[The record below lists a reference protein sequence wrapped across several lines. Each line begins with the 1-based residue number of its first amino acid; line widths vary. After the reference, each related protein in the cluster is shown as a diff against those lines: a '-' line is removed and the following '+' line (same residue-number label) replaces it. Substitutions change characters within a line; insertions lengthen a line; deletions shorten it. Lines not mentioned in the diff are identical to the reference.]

1 MVFIQEFQEK
11 EMSTIKQLPKSVAN
25 QIAAGE
31 VIQRPASVVKE
42 LIENSIDAK
51 SKNIKLI
58 IKDAGKQSI
67 TIIDDGIGMDK
78 NDIKKC
84 FLRHSTSKLREAEDI
99 YKVKTMGFRGEA
111 LSSISSVAE
120 LKIKTKTLNCDIG
133 NEIIIKDSKIL
144 EESKSDIQSG
154 TIINVKNLFFNIPAR
169 RNFLKSNN
177 VELRHIIDE
186 FIRCAISNF
195 DVNFI
200 LVNEEAE
207 MFNLKKSNLKKRIIS
222 IFKKSYEE
230 YLIQCE
236 EEFDSIKIK
245 GFIGKPKNSKKTR
258 GEQFIF
264 VNNRFVKSSYL
275 GHAIYKSYEGLL
287 EEKKYPF
294 YVLFIN
300 LNTEKV
306 DINIHPTKTEIKFD
320 DEKLIYSLV
329 NSTIKKTLDK
339 YNISPSINF
348 DADVNFLKEVV
359 TNYDNK
365 DNSFRNKNDI
375 KPLRGNDWEE
385 IFENVRSENKTAK
398 LFQDEDEPL
407 TNNKP
412 VQFLD
417 KFIFKQLGEKLLVF
431 NHKNC
436 QQRIIYEKYEK
447 GINKFTN
454 TQQNLFPQYIDL
466 NQSDFEIIK
475 TIIEDIKSI
484 GFDID
489 YFGENSVVV
498 NGIPAGLNDI
508 NEKDLVEGFIE
519 EVKNCNSDL
528 DKEKRDK
535 ILKFFSKKVKI
546 ISSKILNED
555 QMNLI
560 IDKLFACKNPKF
572 TPDGKQNYIELG
584 IEKVENLF

>member
-31 VIQRPASVVKE
+31 VIQRPASVAKE

-339 YNISPSINF
+339 YNISPSIKF

-498 NGIPAGLNDI
+498 NGIPAGLNDV
-508 NEKDLVEGFIE
+508 NEKDLIEGFIE

>member
-1 MVFIQEFQEK
+1 VVFIQEFQEK